1 VGAASPRA
9 SPAARRYR
17 PARQLEAH
25 KAPAVHQLIAARGA
39 TVKFLPPYSHD
50 FNPIESVWAWVKK
63 DIKTFAPRIA
73 GALRR
78 VARAARHAVTAEHC
92 RRFVTHIGYINPT
105 A

>member
-1 VGAASPRA
+1 MGDA
-9 SPAARRYR
+9 
-17 PARQLEAH
+17 E
-25 KAPAVHQLIAARGA
+25 RGRSLTLDESA
-39 TVKFLPPYSHD
+39 TVKLD
-50 FNPIESVWAWVKK
+50 FNPIESVSAWVKK

-78 VARAARHAVTAEHC
+78 VARAARHAVTPEHC